1 MSQPAPYDLPDGIV
15 GLTGAVERPVP
26 GTLPLRADLAHIAL
40 AQRFLAVHYVIPQ
53 IRTIGASDTPLML
66 APRADCEE
74 LAVLGSGTAIEAL
87 DCSGGWCW
95 VCRGPEGPSGY
106 IPASSLAP
114 DGEPAS
120 DDLASGHVA

>member
-15 GLTGAVERPVP
+15 GLTGAVERPEP

-40 AQRFLAVHYVIPQ
+40 AHRFLAVHYVIPQ
-53 IRTIGASDTPLML
+53 IRTIGASDTALL
-66 APRADCEE
+66 LNPRADSEE
-74 LAVLGSGTAIEAL
+74 LVTLPAGSAIEEL

-106 IPASSLAP
+106 IPAASLTP
-114 DGEPAS
+114 GGEAGSELES
-120 DDLASGHVA
+120 DHAA